1 MLNICYSWY
10 NLKTDSSDD
19 NSTHQLKNVWQ
30 EWREIEW
37 EKERKIVIKSV
48 APAEEGVFSVTVTA
62 GDHILHSISQPFSI
76 ETLQDKQVSKHAQ
89 TGT

>member
-1 MLNICYSWY
+1 MIN
-10 NLKTDSSDD
+10 SS
-19 NSTHQLKNVWQ
+19 NQLKNVWQ
-30 EWREIEW
+30 EWRERER

-62 GDHILHSISQPFSI
+62 GDHISHSISQPFSI